1 MAAGLPIVATRTG
14 GIPEIVQ
21 NSINGILVPPRDSEA
36 LAWALMELLKDQN
49 MQKKMGQAS
58 LKMVQNFGV
67 DKMVDGNVEVYN
79 QLTAFSVQRTAVT
92 GQQSADREQRSGRQK
107 IANR

>member
-21 NSINGILVPPRDSEA
+21 NSINGILVPARDSEA
-36 LAWALMELLKDQN
+36 LAWALMELLKDQK

-67 DKMVDGNVEVYN
+67 DKMVAGNIAVYN
-79 QLTAFSVQRTAVT
+79 KLIVHS
-92 GQQSADREQRSGRQK
+92 
-107 IANR
+107 